1 MKSRD
6 ALIRLKRF
14 QADERRRRV
23 TQIQAMS
30 TEFQRLIAELDRDI
44 ATEERKAGISDS
56 SHFAY
61 PTYARAAAQRRDNVK
76 RSLDDLASQLR
87 AAEVAHAEAVEEL
100 AKSEAL
106 DQRERPNERGSMA
119 SAAALEVLRAG

>member
-23 TQIQAMS
+23 MQIQAMS
-30 TEFQRLIAELDRDI
+30 AEFARLIAELDRDI
-44 ATEERKAGISDS
+44 AAEERRAGIADPT
-56 SHFAY
+56 HFAY

-76 RSLDDLASQLR
+76 RSLDDLGSQLR
-87 AAEVAHAEAVEEL
+87 AAEAAHEEAREEL

-106 DQRERPNERGSMA
+106 DQRERPAEARA
-119 SAAALEVLRAG
+119 VSAAAAPQVLRAG